1 MKQTVLTVEDD
12 YSIREM
18 IKFALESE
26 GYECFLAEGLD
37 EAEANLSQEDIQVI
51 LLDWMLPGLS
61 GVELAKR
68 IRKNKKGSAIPIIM
82 ITAKAEEADKL
93 KGFSAGVDDYITK
106 PFSVNELLARI
117 SAILRRASSKN
128 DVIEKIPLKIDNE
141 RKEILVDG
149 EKVKVTQT
157 EFLLL
162 SFLNSRRDRVFTRNE
177 LLDHVWGN
185 QNDIEERTVD
195 VHIRRLRKA
204 LKPFNADVYVKTVRG
219 FGYCFSTNSS

>member
-26 GYECFLAEGLD
+26 DYECFQAEGLD
-37 EAEANLSQEDIQVI
+37 EAEAILSQEDIQVI

-61 GVELAKR
+61 GVELARR
-68 IRKNKKGSAIPIIM
+68 IRKNKKRSAIPIIM

-117 SAILRRASSKN
+117 SAILRRTSSKN

-149 EKVKVTQT
+149 EQVKVTST
-157 EFLLL
+157 EYLLL
-162 SFLNSRRDRVFTRNE
+162 SFLYSRRDRVFTRSE

-204 LKPFNADVYVKTVRG
+204 LKPYKADFYVKTVRG